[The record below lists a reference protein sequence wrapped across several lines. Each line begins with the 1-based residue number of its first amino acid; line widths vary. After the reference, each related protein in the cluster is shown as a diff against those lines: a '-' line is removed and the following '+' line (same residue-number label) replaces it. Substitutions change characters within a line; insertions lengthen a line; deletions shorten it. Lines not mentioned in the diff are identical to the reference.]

1 MHKYFCRVNASIL
14 QSTAL
19 ATSVLSGSN
28 HQPVVLRLRR
38 SPIESDGIVHRWPP
52 AILSRSGYQ
61 PNLDNSVGNA
71 PCAIAANDH
80 LLRNRHDDRQS
91 ADIGIDSV
99 CGTEFLDGRSAL
111 SDSILKMVNL

>member
-1 MHKYFCRVNASIL
+1 MHDDIFRVRLWVSQPAS
-14 QSTAL
+14 L

-28 HQPVVLRLRR
+28 HRPEVLRLRR